1 LTPQQVAKIDR
12 IYDQRAKAVDP
23 FVVEEQKQHAEL
35 QRMIRERVVDPSVIE
50 LQVDRVEAPHAKVW
64 ESRIVM
70 LYRIL
75 LVLSPDQY
83 TKFQAYYE
91 RTGRGRSGG
100 GGRL

>member
-12 IYDQRAKAVDP
+12 LYDQRVKAVDP
-23 FVVEEQKQHAEL
+23 FVVEEQKQHTEL
-35 QRMIRERVVDPSVIE
+35 LRMIRERVVDPSVIE
-50 LQVDRVEAPHAKVW
+50 LQAGRVEALHGKLY

-70 LYRIL
+70 LYRMW

>member
-12 IYDQRAKAVDP
+12 LYDQRVKAVDP
-23 FVVEEQKQHAEL
+23 FVVEEQKQRAEL
-35 QRMIRERVVDPSVIE
+35 ERMIGDRIVDPSVIE
-50 LQVDRVEAPHAKVW
+50 LQVGRVEAPHAKVW

-70 LYRIL
+70 LYRMW
-75 LVLSPDQY
+75 LVLTPDQY
-83 TKFQAYYE
+83 TKFQAYRE